1 MTLARIFLVTVMTAS
16 FTLAAGVAS
25 PLAAQQKQMQKQAVP
40 PADQTIT
47 FSDAISMAL
56 KQNVSVRQAENA
68 SQLSDAT
75 VKEQKMQLL
84 PNLQLNVTG
93 AENVGGSLNSQ
104 TAPGGVLNQQ
114 AQSLSS
120 GLSSSITLFDGG
132 KTLSNIRAAEAND
145 DASGKDLTRAKQTA
159 VFTVASDFV
168 ALSNQQQQLGV
179 QQENL
184 TAQQAELDLVQKLV
198 DGGKNP
204 ISDLYQQQATVASA
218 KLAIVQASSGVEL
231 AKVDLIQALQL
242 DPAGTYNFVAPA
254 VNAADTS
261 AAFNLDSL
269 MAKAYAN
276 RPDLGAQESRVDA
289 ANQSVKAA
297 AAERLPT
304 VSLTGGYSSAYN
316 SGLDPSLASQLG
328 QRQGGSIG
336 IGVSIPLF
344 DRGAAS
350 LDKQQAQL
358 SANNAQLALDTEK
371 QAVALDVRRAYLN
384 ENSAKEQLSAAD
396 VQLAAAKQAT
406 DMTQKRYEAGAA
418 TLVDVT
424 QARASQVSAASA
436 EATARNNL
444 VLQQAV
450 MSYYTGDLDPARMTL
465 GQ

>member
-1 MTLARIFLVTVMTAS
+1 MTLSRVSFMTAVFS
-16 FTLAAGVAS
+16 LAAAVAS
-25 PLAAQQKQMQKQAVP
+25 PLSAQQKQAAR
-40 PADQTIT
+40 PASDDQTIT
-47 FSDAISMAL
+47 FNDAIAMAL
-56 KQNVSVRQAENA
+56 KQNVNVRQAENA
-68 SQLSDAT
+68 AQLGDAT
-75 VKEQKMQLL
+75 VKEQKLQLL
-84 PNLQLNVTG
+84 PNLQFSVSG
-93 AENVGGSLNSQ
+93 SENVGGTLASGGLNQ
-104 TAPGGVLNQQ
+104 TAPGGILNQQ
-114 AQSLSS
+114 TQALSS

-132 KTLSNIRAAEAND
+132 KTLSNIRAAEASD

-159 VFTVASDFV
+159 VFTVASDYV
-168 ALSNQQQQLGV
+168 ALSNQQEQLTV

-204 ISDLYQQQATVASA
+204 LSDLYQQQATVASA
-218 KLAIVQASSGVEL
+218 KLAVAQASSALEL

-242 DPAGTYNFVAPA
+242 DPAGTYNFVAP
-254 VNAADTS
+254 NLSAADTS
-261 AAFNLDSL
+261 ASFNLDSL

-297 AAERLPT
+297 TAARLPT
-304 VSLTGGYSSAYN
+304 VTVTGGYSSAYS

-336 IGVSIPLF
+336 IGVSVPIF

-350 LDKQQAQL
+350 LDKQQAQI
-358 SANNAQLALDTEK
+358 SADNAQLALESEK
-371 QAVALDVRRAYLN
+371 QSVALDVRRAYLD
-384 ENSAKEQLSAAD
+384 ENSAKEQLSAAGA
-396 VQLAAAKQAT
+396 QLAAAKQAT

-450 MSYYTGDLDPARMTL
+450 MSYYTGELDPSHMTL
-465 GQ
+465 GH